1 MTSRSHA
8 RRFRGEAFMALLLVA
23 PLLTGCGKSQ
33 QKVEAPTLAPA
44 NPVALGKMVQGVQA
58 AKDASGKDRAIGL
71 LEEAVK
77 ADSALWEAHYNLGVL
92 LADKGDLGAA
102 ERHLATAQQLAP
114 NAEDVA
120 VALSEVRRRRGDAQG
135 AVDALSPFVKE
146 NPGASIAPVALI
158 GALRES
164 SKVDLAIAQ
173 AQQVLVRHAKDP
185 RALAELALSYLD
197 KGELDTAELLS
208 DEALKADTKSAL
220 AERTA
225 GLIKLKQGDDAVA
238 FRHFARATEL
248 DPKDTTARLNVG
260 TVLLQAGVYDKA
272 AEQFRATLDS
282 EPDNS
287 AAALGL
293 AAARRA
299 QGKRDEQAPF
309 LEAEKLIKGVL
320 EREPKNLEATYNLA
334 VLYGDFLKRPADAA
348 QLYQRFL
355 DQAPKSHPAR
365 AEAERALGALKNQK

>member
-1 MTSRSHA
+1 MKR
-8 RRFRGEAFMALLLVA
+8 LLTVGLLGLVA
-23 PLLTGCGKSQ
+23 SLGACGKSQ
-33 QKVEAPTLAPA
+33 QKVEAPTLQPA

-58 AKDASGKDRAIGL
+58 AKDASGKERAISL

-77 ADSALWEAHYNLGVL
+77 ADTGLWEAHYNLGIL
-92 LADKGDLGAA
+92 LADKGDLGTA

-135 AVDALSPFVKE
+135 AVDALAPFVKE
-146 NPGASIAPVALI
+146 NPGASYAPVALI

-164 SKVDLAIAQ
+164 EKVDEAIAQ
-173 AQQVLVRHAKDP
+173 AQQVLVRHSKDP

-208 DEALKADTKSAL
+208 EEALKADTKSAI

-225 GLIKLKQGDDAVA
+225 GLIKLNQGDDAVA
-238 FRHFARATEL
+238 FRHFARASEL
-248 DPKDTTARLNVG
+248 DPKDTTARLNVA
-260 TVLLQAGVYDKA
+260 TVLLEAGIYDKA
-272 AEQFRATLDS
+272 AEQFRTALEA

-287 AAALGL
+287 SAALGL

-299 QGKRDEQAPF
+299 QGKREETAPY

-320 EREPKNLEATYNLA
+320 DREPKNLEATYNLA
-334 VLYGDFLKRPADAA
+334 VLYADFLKRPADALP
-348 QLYQRFL
+348 LYQRFL
-355 DQAPKSHPAR
+355 DQAPKGHPAH
-365 AEAERALGALKNQK
+365 AEAEKALAALNNQKK